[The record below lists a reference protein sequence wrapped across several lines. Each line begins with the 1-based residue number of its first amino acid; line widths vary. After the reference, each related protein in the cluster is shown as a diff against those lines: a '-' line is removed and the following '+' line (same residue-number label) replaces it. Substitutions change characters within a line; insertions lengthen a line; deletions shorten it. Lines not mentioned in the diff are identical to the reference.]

1 MTHRSNNAKRI
12 TKEARQSSANMAYHD
27 ASVEDSAMQNLVN
40 TAGMNYNAAAH
51 MAAVQRKE
59 RQAEAAGTSSQKFS
73 D

>member
-1 MTHRSNNAKRI
+1 MHHHSSNAKRI
-12 TKEARQSSANMAYHD
+12 TQEARQSSANIAYHD
-27 ASVEDSAMQNLVN
+27 VFSGNYAMRSLVN

-59 RQAEAAGTSSQKFS
+59 RQAEAAGTSSQEYS

>member
-1 MTHRSNNAKRI
+1 MVTAKRI
-12 TKEARQSSANMAYHD
+12 NQQARQSSANIAYHD
-27 ASVEDSAMQNLVN
+27 VSINDSAMQTLVN

-59 RQAEAAGTSSQKFS
+59 RQAESAGTSSQKFS